1 MIKLLTIPLFVLLL
15 TLNSFATI
23 PTPPKIFSE
32 IYFRSNTVYVRLQ
45 NKEQVPLLL
54 TLKAGALS
62 TMEIRPKTV
71 QLAPN
76 VVTTVPLE
84 TAMRLGRQVLHITS
98 QAVFGHSQL
107 SVQAISILQP
117 VEVSQQIVKK
127 LSFEEAFLMKRQK
140 LQGKS
145 QLSKIDLGGGLIDQ
159 QPIGSLFFSS
169 APLNNN
175 TQIQTFQFRSPFDY
189 AQMAPKQLPNMSLPQ
204 KGNAFTPRDPNGDPN
219 GDPFDVNN
227 HDNIEDNPTEN
238 PAPYIDAMLTIKGN
252 LSLKMDAATYKAAWG
267 WVVKAWQMQAGIWR
281 FLGWNYISGDGN
293 WDIQVD
299 SSQVDNTL
307 PIWVEYQTKNRFI
320 SIQDQAG
327 NPYTWGDAW
336 NLKGVF
342 TNIGS
347 RVADLT
353 SNGDMPGVDRIYVG
367 ATLVWVKFFNNG
379 INALRDSVIPIT
391 YPNSLASGKCKYDDG
406 AGPYAWSC
414 SYFDDGSVYVIPAH
428 AADYSTT
435 QHELG
440 HSINSFYWGGKMPP
454 DSSGSHN
461 IWNCY
466 TKGLALSEGFA
477 NFLTYWVQFDRNET
491 NPTAPYYNM
500 NLEALPDAVCKGPT
514 NEMRI
519 AATFWD
525 MYDYWNDGPDT
536 TKAFDSLLYTDPAT
550 SVTVYL
556 QNKKDKMEDYLEV
569 VKAGQSDY
577 WQKEFEKLFRLN
589 TIVP

>member
-15 TLNSFATI
+15 ALNSFATI
-23 PTPPKIFSE
+23 PTPPKISFE
-32 IYFRSNTVYVRLQ
+32 TYFRRNTVYVQLQ
-45 NKEQVPLLL
+45 NKEQVTLLL
-54 TLKAGALS
+54 TLQEGTLS
-62 TMEIRPKTV
+62 TIGIRPKTV
-71 QLAPN
+71 ELLPN
-76 VVTTVPLE
+76 VVTTIPLE
-84 TAMRLGRQVLHITS
+84 IAMRPGRQVLHITS
-98 QAVFGHSQL
+98 QAVFRHSQL
-107 SVQAISILQP
+107 RVQAISILQP
-117 VEVSQQIVKK
+117 VEVSQQVVKK

-159 QPIGSLFFSS
+159 QPIGSLFFNST
-169 APLNNN
+169 PLSNNI
-175 TQIQTFQFRSPFDY
+175 QIQTFQFRSPSNY
-189 AQMAPKQLPNMSLPQ
+189 AQMKLKQLPSISLPQ
-204 KGNAFTPRDPNGDPN
+204 KGNAFTPINPNGDPS

-238 PAPYIDAMLTIKGN
+238 PAPYIDAMLTVKGN

-299 SSQVDNTL
+299 SAQVDNTL

-342 TNIGS
+342 TNIGY

-414 SYFDDGSVYVIPAH
+414 SYF
-428 AADYSTT
+428 
-435 QHELG
+435 
-440 HSINSFYWGGKMPP
+440 
-454 DSSGSHN
+454 
-461 IWNCY
+461 
-466 TKGLALSEGFA
+466 
-477 NFLTYWVQFDRNET
+477 
-491 NPTAPYYNM
+491 
-500 NLEALPDAVCKGPT
+500 
-514 NEMRI
+514 
-519 AATFWD
+519 
-525 MYDYWNDGPDT
+525 
-536 TKAFDSLLYTDPAT
+536 
-550 SVTVYL
+550 
-556 QNKKDKMEDYLEV
+556 
-569 VKAGQSDY
+569 
-577 WQKEFEKLFRLN
+577 
-589 TIVP
+589 